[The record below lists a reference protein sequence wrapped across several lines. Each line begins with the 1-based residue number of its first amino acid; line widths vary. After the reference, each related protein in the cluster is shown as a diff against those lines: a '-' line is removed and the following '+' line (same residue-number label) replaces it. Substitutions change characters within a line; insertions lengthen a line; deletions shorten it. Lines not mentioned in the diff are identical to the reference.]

1 VTVSLG
7 CVLRGVHDQP
17 VDVGVA
23 RKGHL
28 RRSRKLIKLL
38 REKGYRVALRAGV
51 AAAIE
56 HEKVAFRHDFSS
68 IIDVGAHQGQ
78 FALLARRRYP
88 GAMLY
93 CIEPL
98 TEARTRLERILIN
111 DDNVAIID
119 VAAADRRAETDFHV
133 SRSSDSSSLLP
144 ITKRYTTA
152 FPGTETAAVAR
163 VRTERLDEF
172 LDCDSLRR
180 PVLLKID
187 VQGAELA
194 VLRGTERLL
203 RCIDEVFVECSFVE
217 FYEGQ
222 PLIDDVVSHLHER
235 AFRLSGIYSV
245 VYDGEGRCLQ
255 ADLLF
260 TRRR

>member
-1 VTVSLG
+1 VTVSLR
-7 CVLRGVHDQP
+7 CVRRGEHDQP
-17 VDVGVA
+17 LDVSIA

-28 RRSRKLIKLL
+28 RRGRKLIKLL
-38 REKGYRVALRAGV
+38 GEKPYRVALRAGV

-56 HEKVAFRHDFSS
+56 HEKVAFRHDFGS
-68 IIDVGAHQGQ
+68 IIDVGAHHGQ

-88 GAMLY
+88 SAKLF

-98 TEARTRLERILIN
+98 IEARARLQRILID
-111 DDNVAIID
+111 DDNVAILD
-119 VAAADRRAETDFHV
+119 VAAADRRAESDFHI
-133 SRSSDSSSLLP
+133 SRASDSSSLLP
-144 ITKRYTTA
+144 ITNRYTTA
-152 FPGTETAAVAR
+152 FPGTERAAVAR

-194 VLRGTERLL
+194 VLRGAERLL
-203 RCIDEVFVECSFVE
+203 FCIDEVFVECSFVE

-222 PLIDDVVSHLHER
+222 PLIDEVVSHLQER
-235 AFRLSGIYSV
+235 GFRLSGIYSV
-245 VYDGEGRCLQ
+245 VRDREGRCLQ

-260 TRRR
+260 TRRQ

>member
-1 VTVSLG
+1 LRCVRRGEHDRAIDVS
-7 CVLRGVHDQP
+7 
-17 VDVGVA
+17 VA

-28 RRSRKLIKLL
+28 RRGRKLIRLL
-38 REKGYRVALRAGV
+38 RDKPYRAALRGHV

-56 HEKVAFRHDFSS
+56 HEKVAFRHDFGS
-68 IIDVGAHQGQ
+68 IIDVGAHHGQ

-88 GAMLY
+88 SATLY

-98 TEARTRLERILIN
+98 TEARARLERIFMN
-111 DDNVAIID
+111 DDNVVIIA
-119 VAAADRRAETDFHV
+119 VAAADSRAETDFHV
-133 SRSSDSSSLLP
+133 SRASDSSSLLP
-144 ITKRYTTA
+144 ITNRYTTA
-152 FPGTETAAVAR
+152 FPGTERAAVAR
-163 VRTERLDEF
+163 VRTERLDEL
-172 LDCDSLRR
+172 LDSDSLRR

-194 VLRGTERLL
+194 VLRGAERLL
-203 RCIDEVFVECSFVE
+203 CCIDEVFVECSFVE
-217 FYEGQ
+217 FYEEQ
-222 PLIDDVVSHLHER
+222 PLIDDVVRHLHER

-260 TRRR
+260 TRRE